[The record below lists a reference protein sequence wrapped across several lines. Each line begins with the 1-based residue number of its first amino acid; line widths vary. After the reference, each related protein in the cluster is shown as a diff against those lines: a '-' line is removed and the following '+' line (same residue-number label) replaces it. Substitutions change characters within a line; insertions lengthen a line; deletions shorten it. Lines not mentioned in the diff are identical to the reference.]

1 MESTTSTSALNL
13 KSTFSV
19 DDLKR
24 AATLVRQHFNGI
36 PVKEREMTTNEER
49 VEKY

>member
-1 MESTTSTSALNL
+1 MESTTSTSALNMQN
-13 KSTFSV
+13 TFSV

-24 AATLVRQHFNGI
+24 AAGLIRSQFYGI
-36 PVKEREMTTNEER
+36 PIKEREMTTNEQR